1 MKGEINDEGRAY
13 RQDSFRCG
21 SKTDASKA
29 LDSALNA
36 IKASLKKGR
45 RLRLWDSG
53 HFRSQSARQGR
64 DATRGQV
71 RR

>member
-1 MKGEINDEGRAY
+1 MTKAELIDKIASGAGL
-13 RQDSFRCG
+13 

-29 LDSALNA
+29 LDAALNA